1 MGGEHWEDKKSS
13 LHLGLLLKQESLL
26 SKVIYG
32 GQWTP
37 SLSPPCPSLPS
48 LLPPHCPELILK
60 ALFTP
65 CSRRFAGSWY
75 KENEIQAPN

>member
-37 SLSPPCPSLPS
+37 SLSPP
-48 LLPPHCPELILK
+48 
-60 ALFTP
+60 
-65 CSRRFAGSWY
+65 
-75 KENEIQAPN
+75 